1 MGASLGH
8 PIDHRA
14 LLVAEPASDTKSRL
28 LGVAERLFAEQGF
41 DGVSVRQLTAAA
53 GVNLAAV
60 NYHFGSKEGLLAAI
74 FEQRCRPMNEERLRR
89 LSDCAE
95 HAHRPPM
102 LEQIIAAFIAPA
114 LASSADRSG
123 GRAAFTR
130 LRATLSVEHNELAR
144 TLIARYFDAT
154 SQRFV
159 AALGRA
165 VPHLSRAE
173 LYWRFHFLLGAL
185 YYSMINPSR
194 IAYLSDGI
202 CDPGDVGAVLTQMV
216 PFIATGFRAPS
227 LDRSSRGRARRGRRG
242 E

>member
-1 MGASLGH
+1 MGD
-8 PIDHRA
+8 PIEDTA
-14 LLVAEPASDTKSRL
+14 VLVAEPATDTKSRL
-28 LGVAERLFAEQGF
+28 LRVAERLFAEHGF

-74 FEQRCRPMNEERLRR
+74 FELRCRPMNDERLRR

-95 HAHRPPM
+95 RANRPRM
-102 LEQIIAAFIAPA
+102 LEQIIAAFIGPA
-114 LASSADRSG
+114 LASSADRG
-123 GRAAFTR
+123 GGTEFTR

-144 TLIARYFDAT
+144 TLIARYFDTT

-194 IAYLSDGI
+194 IAHLSDEL
-202 CDPGDVGAVLTQMV
+202 CDAGDVEAVLTQMV
-216 PFIATGFRAPS
+216 AFIAAGFRAPS
-227 LDRSSRGRARRGRRG
+227 PDRSSRGRARRKRG
-242 E
+242 EGRG

>member
-1 MGASLGH
+1 MSH
-8 PIDHRA
+8 PIEDTA
-14 LLVAEPASDTKSRL
+14 VLVAGPASDTKSRL
-28 LGVAERLFAEQGF
+28 LRVAERLFAEHGF

-74 FEQRCRPMNEERLRR
+74 FEERCRPMNEERLRR
-89 LSDCAE
+89 LGDCDERAT
-95 HAHRPPM
+95 RPPM

-114 LASSADRSG
+114 LASSADRGG

-130 LRATLSVEHNELAR
+130 LRATLSVEHNEVAR
-144 TLIARYFDAT
+144 TLITRYFDAT

-159 AALGRA
+159 SALGKA
-165 VPHLSRAE
+165 VPRLSRAE

-194 IAYLSDGI
+194 IAHLSDGL
-202 CDPGDVGAVLTQMV
+202 CDASDVEAVLTQMV
-216 PFIATGFRAPS
+216 PFIAAGFRAPS
-227 LDRSSRGRARRGRRG
+227 LDRGSRGRPRRGRRG
-242 E
+242 P

>member
-1 MGASLGH
+1 MGRS
-8 PIDHRA
+8 I
-14 LLVAEPASDTKSRL
+14 AETVLPVTEPRSDTKSRL
-28 LGVAERLFAEQGF
+28 LGVAERLFAEHGF

-114 LASSADRSG
+114 LASSADHGG

-194 IAYLSDGI
+194 IAHLSDGV
-202 CDPGDVGAVLTQMV
+202 CDAGDVEALLTQMV
-216 PFIATGFRAPS
+216 PFIAAGFRAPS
-227 LDRSSRGRARRGRRG
+227 LDRASRSRPRRGRRAA
-242 E
+242 

>member
-1 MGASLGH
+1 MGSVSH
-8 PIDHRA
+8 PIEDTA
-14 LLVAEPASDTKSRL
+14 VLVAEPATDTKSRL
-28 LGVAERLFAEQGF
+28 LRVAERLFAEQGF

-74 FEQRCRPMNEERLRR
+74 FEERCRPMNEERLRR

-114 LASSADRSG
+114 LASGADPGG

-130 LRATLSVEHNELAR
+130 LRATLSVEHNEVAR
-144 TLIARYFDAT
+144 ALISRYFDAT

-185 YYSMINPSR
+185 YYSMINPGR
-194 IAYLSDGI
+194 IAHLSEGL
-202 CDPGDVGAVLTQMV
+202 CDAGEVEAVLTQMV
-216 PFIATGFRAPS
+216 PFIAAGFRAPS
-227 LDRSSRGRARRGRRG
+227 LDRSGRGRARRGRREG
-242 E
+242 

>member
-1 MGASLGH
+1 MGH
-8 PIDHRA
+8 PKGETA
-14 LLVAEPASDTKSRL
+14 VLVAEPASETKSRL

-60 NYHFGSKEGLLAAI
+60 NYHFGSKEGLLSAI

-89 LSDCAE
+89 LRDCAE
-95 HAHRPPM
+95 RGSRPPM

-114 LASSADRSG
+114 LASSADRG

-144 TLIARYFDAT
+144 TLIARHFDAT

-165 VPHLSRAE
+165 LPHLSRAE
-173 LYWRFHFLLGAL
+173 
-185 YYSMINPSR
+185 
-194 IAYLSDGI
+194 
-202 CDPGDVGAVLTQMV
+202 
-216 PFIATGFRAPS
+216 
-227 LDRSSRGRARRGRRG
+227 
-242 E
+242 

>member
-1 MGASLGH
+1 
-8 PIDHRA
+8 
-14 LLVAEPASDTKSRL
+14 
-28 LGVAERLFAEQGF
+28 
-41 DGVSVRQLTAAA
+41 
-53 GVNLAAV
+53 
-60 NYHFGSKEGLLAAI
+60 
-74 FEQRCRPMNEERLRR
+74 
-89 LSDCAE
+89 
-95 HAHRPPM
+95 
-102 LEQIIAAFIAPA
+102 QIIAAFIGPA
-114 LASSADRSG
+114 LASSADR

-144 TLIARYFDAT
+144 TLIARYFDAS

-194 IAYLSDGI
+194 IAHLSDGL
-202 CDPGDVGAVLTQMV
+202 CDAGDVETVLSQMV
-216 PFIATGFRAPS
+216 PFIAAGFRAPS
-227 LDRSSRGRARRGRRG
+227 LARSGRGRARRGRRG